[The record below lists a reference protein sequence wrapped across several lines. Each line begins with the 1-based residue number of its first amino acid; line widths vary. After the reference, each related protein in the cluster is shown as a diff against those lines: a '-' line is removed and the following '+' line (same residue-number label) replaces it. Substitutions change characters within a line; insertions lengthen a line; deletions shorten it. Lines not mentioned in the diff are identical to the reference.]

1 MKYLLVLSL
10 TLFSSAEVRG
20 QAIFA
25 DGFEAAPATGD
36 GSLLGSMA
44 EAIRFLQQA
53 GFGGDLA
60 TANALVGTDAA
71 EWVQDQLSRPRTQYL
86 QEILSRLPSDP
97 SFQGKGHTSLFWNAT
112 FTGDDVLRQR
122 MVFALSQLLVVADR
136 QFVNPARAIG
146 YYQDVLSEHAF
157 GNYRD
162 LLEAIT
168 YTPAMADYLTYLR
181 NQKGDPA
188 TGRVPDENYAREI
201 LQLFSIGVIELNLD
215 GTPKLV
221 NGQEVE
227 TYNNNDIQGLAKV
240 FTGLSLKGG
249 TFFDFP
255 AEDAYDSPL
264 EIYQAFHSTEEKRFL
279 GTTIAANTPAAASID
294 QALDTIFAHPNLAP
308 FIAKQLIQ
316 RFTDSSPDPSYIGR
330 VATAFETG
338 NYQSSA
344 GIPFGTGQRGD
355 LAATIAAVVL
365 DASAHRDPA
374 TLSNTDG
381 KLREP
386 VLKLANWV
394 RAFNVAPALSEREFR
409 FENTALAANALAQ
422 QPFRSPSVFNFFR
435 PGFVAPGTLSG
446 AAGLTAPEF
455 QVVNEAASVGY
466 INFMT
471 AFIFDQT
478 GASDGQPSFEPDYA
492 EALAL
497 ADDPAALVAHLNLL
511 LTGNRMSAQEIAAIV
526 EAVAAFDVVDPASD
540 NLSRVRTAILLVCGS
555 PSYGVIR

>member
-1 MKYLLVLSL
+1 MAHLANAQ
-10 TLFSSAEVRG
+10 TIFS
-20 QAIFA
+20 
-25 DGFEAAPATGD
+25 DGFEAASATND
-36 GSLLGSMA
+36 GTLLSTPA

-53 GFGGDLA
+53 GFGGDLVA
-60 TANALVGTDAA
+60 ANGLVGTDAA
-71 EWVQDQLSRPRTQYL
+71 NWVQAELAKPNTEYL
-86 QEILSRLPSDP
+86 AEILSRLPSDP

-112 FTGDDVLRQR
+112 FTGNDVLRQR
-122 MVFALSQLLVVADR
+122 MVFALSQILVVADR
-136 QFVNPARAIG
+136 QFDNPARAIG

-201 LQLFSIGVIELNLD
+201 LQLFAIGVVELNMD
-215 GTPKLV
+215 GTPRLL
-221 NGQEVE
+221 NGEEVE
-227 TYNNNDIQGLAKV
+227 TYDNNDIQGLAKV

-264 EIYQAFHSTEEKRFL
+264 VIYEEFHSTEPKTFL
-279 GTTIAANTPAAASID
+279 GTTIPANTPTAQSID
-294 QALDTIFAHPNLAP
+294 LALDTIFAHPNLAP
-308 FIAKQLIQ
+308 FIGKQLIQ
-316 RFTDSSPDPSYIGR
+316 RFTDSDPDPAYVER
-330 VATAFETG
+330 VAQAFETG
-338 NYQSSA
+338 SYQASTGLS
-344 GIPFGTGQRGD
+344 FGSGQRGD
-355 LAATIAAVVL
+355 LGATIAAVVL
-365 DASAHRDPA
+365 DESAHRDP
-374 TLSNTDG
+374 TELGTTDG

-394 RAFNVAPALSEREFR
+394 RAFNVSPAESEREFR

-435 PGFVAPGTLSG
+435 PGFVAPGTLTG

-466 INFMT
+466 VNFMT
-471 AFIFDQT
+471 AFIFNQT
-478 GASDGQPSFEPDYA
+478 SANDGQPSFEPDYSA
-492 EALAL
+492 ELAL
-497 ADDPAALVAHLNLL
+497 ANDSGALVAHLNLL
-511 LTGNRMSAQEIAAIV
+511 LTANTMSTQEIS
-526 EAVAAFDVVDPASD
+526 AVINTIDTFEVVDPVNDRLA
-540 NLSRVRTAILLVCGS
+540 LVRTAILLVCGS